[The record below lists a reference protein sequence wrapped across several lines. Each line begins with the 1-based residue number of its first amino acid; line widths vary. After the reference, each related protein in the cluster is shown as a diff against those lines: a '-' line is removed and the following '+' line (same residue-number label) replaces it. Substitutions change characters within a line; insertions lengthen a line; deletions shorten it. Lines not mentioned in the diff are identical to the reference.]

1 MQSKFKNVNAYKEW
15 RTHWRRAMADLV
27 CNIITCKNEMR
38 EVANGSWRYCQA
50 QSYLRTLKMQARAL
64 MVAREAVER
73 DYRERQRINYPQE
86 GVKNVG

>member
-27 CNIITCKNEMR
+27 TNICACKGEMHGT
-38 EVANGSWRYCQA
+38 ANGSWRYCQA

-64 MVAREAVER
+64 MVAREAVEM
-73 DYRERQRINYPQE
+73 DYKLRLTNH
-86 GVKNVG
+86 